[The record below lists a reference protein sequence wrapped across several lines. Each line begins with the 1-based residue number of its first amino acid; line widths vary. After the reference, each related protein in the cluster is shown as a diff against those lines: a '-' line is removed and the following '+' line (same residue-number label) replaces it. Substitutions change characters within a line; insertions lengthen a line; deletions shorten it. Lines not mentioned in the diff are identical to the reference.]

1 MNYKATIKHPED
13 LTRYNYTFNGEEW
26 VSDGPRLI
34 VSEFIPKSLN
44 PDDVTIKEVIS
55 FCVITYL
62 FVMALGYVVGML
74 LW

>member
-26 VSDGPRLI
+26 VSDGLRLI
-34 VSEFIPKSLN
+34 VSEFIPESLN
-44 PDDVTIKEVIS
+44 PDNVTIKEVFS
-55 FCVITYL
+55 FSVITC
-62 FVMALGYVVGML
+62 FAVMALGYVVGML